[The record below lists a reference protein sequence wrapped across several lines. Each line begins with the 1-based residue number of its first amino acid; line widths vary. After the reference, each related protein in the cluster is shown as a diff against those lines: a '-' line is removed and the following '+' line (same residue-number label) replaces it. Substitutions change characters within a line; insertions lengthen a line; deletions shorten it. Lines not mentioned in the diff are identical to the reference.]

1 MKHKAAN
8 MSVHYGDGAPSLR
21 PRVEHRVVPRYGH
34 PLRTVKRALD
44 DWQARKLRFPVL
56 RLVDP
61 VTDRVRGGSH
71 GAKVALPRDL
81 RRILRVPALEHR
93 VANCSGIRILAVKNQ
108 IVEQGLPPRSR
119 RLIRVGGPGPG
130 PLSARRELLLHRR
143 LRLLRRDRLVLRL
156 ALERLPVLL
165 RAKVHGELV
174 PLGVVAGAEAALGLL
189 RLRLGVLDAVDV
201 GDTLE
206 KPAVGLVEVDLG
218 VLGAVRAGLLRVGDE
233 LPAVKS
239 RVEGFF
245 DGVGQGL
252 LLCAH
257 IDVPCVTEDA

>member
-1 MKHKAAN
+1 MKHKAAK

-44 DWQARKLRFPVL
+44 DRQARKLRFPVL

-61 VTDRVRGGSH
+61 VPDRVRGGSH
-71 GAKVALPRDL
+71 GAKVSLPRDL
-81 RRILRVPALEHR
+81 GRVLRVPALDHG
-93 VANCSGIRILAVKNQ
+93 VANRGWVRILAVKHQ
-108 IVEQGLPPRSR
+108 IVEQGLPRRRR
-119 RLIRVGGPGPG
+119 RLIRVGPGPR
-130 PLSARRELLLHRR
+130 SARRELLLHRR

-156 ALERLPVLL
+156 ALQRLPVLL
-165 RAKVHGELV
+165 RAKVHAELV
-174 PLGVVAGAEAALGLL
+174 PLGVVAGAKAALGLL
-189 RLRLGVLDAVDV
+189 GLRLGVLDPVDV

-206 KPAVGLVEVDLG
+206 KPVVGLIEVNLG

-239 RVEGFF
+239 RMEGLL

-252 LLCAH
+252 VLCAH
-257 IDVPCVTEDA
+257 IDVPGVTEDA